1 MEKLQIDTTKELDS
15 EEDCN
20 YILDL
25 EKQWRKSVP
34 RFTCK
39 ELLTIFPEAKP
50 ILKQKLREY
59 SNEVKFLTQEI
70 KEDLEKLYKQVTDEF
85 SLWFWEK
92 YLEVFK
98 GEQLKQLSKK
108 IKEIKFALN
117 PPRVR
122 EGRITD
128 EMIERAKQY
137 PFENL
142 IDTKRDF
149 ALCPFHSEKKP
160 SFYVKNN
167 WGYCF
172 GCGWHGD
179 TIKFLMEQNDLTFQE
194 AIKYLT

>member
-1 MEKLQIDTTKELDS
+1 
-15 EEDCN
+15 
-20 YILDL
+20 
-25 EKQWRKSVP
+25 
-34 RFTCK
+34 
-39 ELLTIFPEAKP
+39 
-50 ILKQKLREY
+50 
-59 SNEVKFLTQEI
+59 
-70 KEDLEKLYKQVTDEF
+70 
-85 SLWFWEK
+85 
-92 YLEVFK
+92 
-98 GEQLKQLSKK
+98 
-108 IKEIKFALN
+108 
-117 PPRVR
+117 
-122 EGRITD
+122 
-128 EMIERAKQY
+128 MIERAKQY